1 MSAQLATQHTAV
13 YAAYS
18 AATGTA
24 AHDVLRTVG
33 TRQAAT
39 TARLWHTKT
48 AQGFLL
54 LDDSTITSNTHEGHH
69 TLVFD
74 LHVNAAYCQRAHLAI
89 AVCSRTARH
98 GIEPHGSEEYS
109 MVDKPGVQV

>member
-1 MSAQLATQHTAV
+1 
-13 YAAYS
+13 
-18 AATGTA
+18 
-24 AHDVLRTVG
+24 
-33 TRQAAT
+33 
-39 TARLWHTKT
+39 
-48 AQGFLL
+48 
-54 LDDSTITSNTHEGHH
+54 
-69 TLVFD
+69 VFD